1 MFSTS
6 RKLDVMQHAY
16 AIKCSIDSSFLFVH
30 LQFITAKPDSPPE
43 HCIHSGCKRQWGFC
57 FLFLWTVSCWK
68 RHEEANVSFILY
80 VCLFFSGLSLKSHKV
95 RESPENKAGPESEFL
110 LCRRVLPE
118 LYINECCSCRGTI
131 NSVVIIIDFPQ
142 VIIICYI
149 LDIRV
154 FNAASQIAF
163 WLIGTMFRGGC
174 NTKAALTRSAVPL
187 PNQEDP
193 SLSFFKF
200 LLILCEQIVRMENSC
215 IFSSLNQSGSLQ
227 PC

>member
-6 RKLDVMQHAY
+6 RKLDVMQHPY
-16 AIKCSIDSSFLFVH
+16 AIKCSIPSPFLFFH

-43 HCIHSGCKRQWGFC
+43 HCIHCIHSGWKRQWGFC
-57 FLFLWTVSCWK
+57 FPFPLDCVMLK
-68 RHEEANVSFILY
+68 EARRGKCVFHL
-80 VCLFFSGLSLKSHKV
+80 VCLFIFQCAFSQIAV

-149 LDIRV
+149 LDIQV

-174 NTKAALTRSAVPL
+174 NTKAALTRSVVPL

-193 SLSFFKF
+193 SLSCAHDLKHVGECFEYHFLHFFW
-200 LLILCEQIVRMENSC
+200 LYVNR
-215 IFSSLNQSGSLQ
+215 
-227 PC
+227 